1 MSILNFTFSEF
12 LNELNEGKEFLN
24 EGILSSKLVNR
35 LIRNASYSLFNNS
48 NSISAATCPSV
59 DEIAKEMGL
68 DYEDNFA
75 DNKEILEI
83 YEKVKK
89 AYVKAQTAYLLT
101 LNKELKS
108 IK

>member
-24 EGILSSKLVNR
+24 EGILSSKLVNQ
-35 LIRNASYSLFNNS
+35 LIHNASYSIFNTM
-48 NSISAATCPSV
+48 SAPTCPSV
-59 DEIAKEMGL
+59 EVIAKEMGL
-68 DYEDNFA
+68 EYEDNFA